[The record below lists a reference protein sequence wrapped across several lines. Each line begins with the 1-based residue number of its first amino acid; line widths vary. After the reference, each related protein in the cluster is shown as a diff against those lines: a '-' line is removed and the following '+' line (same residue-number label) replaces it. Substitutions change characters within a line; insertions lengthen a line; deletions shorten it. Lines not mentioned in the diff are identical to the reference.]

1 MSANKYYATVT
12 RVIDGDTFEIKD
24 KFGKSQTIRLFGIDT
39 PEKKQTFGMTAKA
52 YTEKLIDKK
61 EVFVESVELG
71 RYNRV
76 VAVVYVNG
84 HSLAES
90 LLADGIAFAAG
101 DSHPLATKYYSLQER
116 ARVNN
121 RGVHKLGIISPAE
134 FRRKNQRYRDPTLR
148 KSSPRHIPQLAE
160 RFIPARPSSLILEK
174 VKKFFSDLFTQSPEQ
189 IAKKEAIKKAEQE
202 RIKKRI
208 EDRKMEESLKENLK
222 DLEKIKKEVPMK
234 KPESTFLKRFNERT
248 KHM

>member
-39 PEKKQTFGMTAKA
+39 PEKKQPFGMTAKA

-84 HSLAES
+84 QSLGEM

-101 DSHPLATKYYSLQER
+101 ENHPLANKYYALQER

-134 FRRKNQRYRDPTLR
+134 FRRKNQRYRDPTMR
-148 KSSPRHIPQLAE
+148 NNRPRHIPQLAE
-160 RFIPARPSSLILEK
+160 RFIPARPSTLILEK
-174 VKKFFSDLFTQSPEQ
+174 VKKFFTDLFTQSPEQ
-189 IAKKEAIKKAEQE
+189 KAKKEAIKKAELE

-208 EDRKMEESLKENLK
+208 EDRKLEESIKENL
-222 DLEKIKKEVPMK
+222 EKRQKETPEK